1 MTTLD
6 QLTARDIMRTDVLS
20 VSEDMNVRE
29 LAGLLTDRMISGAPV
44 VDEDNQLCGVVSLT
58 DIVANEG
65 KRQAIRGGEHVGD
78 FFLQGWEDELDET
91 DLRPFHVI
99 GDDDMSV
106 SDIMTSIIYSVDES
120 ASLAE
125 MADAMISGRI
135 HRLLVTRNGEMVGI
149 VSTMDLLRALRSTAS

>member
-1 MTTLD
+1 MKSLD
-6 QLTARDIMRTDVLS
+6 RLTARDIMRTDVLS
-20 VSEDMNVRE
+20 VPEDMSVSE

-44 VDEDNQLCGVVSLT
+44 VDQDNRLCGVVSLT

-65 KRQAIRGGEHVGD
+65 KRQSIRGGEHVGD

-91 DLRPFHVI
+91 DLRPFHVM
-99 GDDDMSV
+99 GDDDLSV

-120 ASLAE
+120 ADLAD

-135 HRLLVTRNGEMVGI
+135 HRLLVTRDDQMVGI
-149 VSTMDLLRALRSTAS
+149 VSTLDMLRALRTAIG

>member
-1 MTTLD
+1 MKALD
-6 QLTARDIMRTDVLS
+6 QVTARDIMRTDVLS
-20 VSEDMNVRE
+20 VTEDMNVRE
-29 LAGLLTDRMISGAPV
+29 LAALLTERMISGAPV
-44 VDEDNQLCGVVSLT
+44 VDEDNRLTGVVSLT

-99 GDDDMSV
+99 GDDDLNV
-106 SDIMTSIIYSVDES
+106 ADIMTSMVYSVDET
-120 ASLAE
+120 ASLAD

-135 HRLLVTRNGEMVGI
+135 HRLLVTREGEMVGI
-149 VSTMDLLRALRSTAS
+149 VSTMDLLRALRTTGQ